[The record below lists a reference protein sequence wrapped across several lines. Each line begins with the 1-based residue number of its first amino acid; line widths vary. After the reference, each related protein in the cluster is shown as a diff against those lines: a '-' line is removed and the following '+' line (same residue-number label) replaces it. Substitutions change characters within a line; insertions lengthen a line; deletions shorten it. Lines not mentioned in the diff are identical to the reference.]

1 MRERFLGVAIGVACI
16 FLGSCSTIV
25 KGTKQQVFVNTPG
38 VPGAMCT
45 LQSPAIGTRTV
56 KTPGTIKL
64 PKSRHD
70 IAVNCTAQCHK
81 GTGMIGSGTELMTA
95 GNILT
100 GGVIGLG
107 VDAASGAMN
116 KYEKGVEVTMSR
128 IPGCGGSPRRGPAV
142 SSLQDPSSRG

>member
-1 MRERFLGVAIGVACI
+1 MNRRVLGVAVGVVCI

-25 KGTKQQVFVNTPG
+25 KGTNQVVSVNTPG

-45 LQSPAIGTRTV
+45 LQSPAIGTRSV

-70 IAVNCTAQCHK
+70 VVVNCTAQCFK
-81 GTGMIGSGTELMTA
+81 GTGMLASGTEMMTA
-95 GNILT
+95 GNVFL

-116 KYEKGVEVTMSR
+116 KYEPGVEVSMSR
-128 IPGCGGSPRRGPAV
+128 IPGCGGSPRRGPSV
-142 SSLQDPSSRG
+142 SSLPAPAQRG